1 MGPAPNEQDSVTI
14 SVAHV
19 LNKWSPASGT
29 IWRAA
34 KSLGGARPDPGDRL
48 LEVADLPWLQPLSL
62 FLCNVPPEPWRGC
75 SSSSAGLEVT
85 ETEGQ
90 KKSFLPSIVSVR
102 YFGYSN

>member
-19 LNKWSPASGT
+19 LKKWSPASGT

-48 LEVADLPWLQPLSL
+48 LEVVDLPWLQPLSCFFVIPHPSHGGAAL
-62 FLCNVPPEPWRGC
+62 
-75 SSSSAGLEVT
+75 
-85 ETEGQ
+85 
-90 KKSFLPSIVSVR
+90 LPLLD
-102 YFGYSN
+102 